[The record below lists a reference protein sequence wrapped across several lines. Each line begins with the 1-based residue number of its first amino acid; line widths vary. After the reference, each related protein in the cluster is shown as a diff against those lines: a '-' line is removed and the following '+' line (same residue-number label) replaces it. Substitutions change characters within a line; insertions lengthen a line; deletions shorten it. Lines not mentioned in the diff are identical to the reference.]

1 MTFSMSEVN
10 KNVRI
15 AMEAEE
21 EQPEVDEKSQKEI
34 EEEKKNEKEKQ
45 QKRDDLALVVCMLV
59 LIGLTVFVVLLK
71 VRKTTLYILSPN
83 HAVYI
88 QRSRRRHLSC
98 NISFLTDPV

>member
-1 MTFSMSEVN
+1 MSEVN

-15 AMEAEE
+15 AMEAEA
-21 EQPEVDEKSQKEI
+21 EQPVADEKSQKEI

-71 VRKTTLYILSPN
+71 VRKT
-83 HAVYI
+83 
-88 QRSRRRHLSC
+88 
-98 NISFLTDPV
+98 

>member
-10 KNVRI
+10 RNVRL

-21 EQPEVDEKSQKEI
+21 EKPVVDEKSQKEI

-45 QKRDDLALVVCMLV
+45 QKRDDLALIVCMLV

-71 VRKTTLYILSPN
+71 VRITI
-83 HAVYI
+83 
-88 QRSRRRHLSC
+88 
-98 NISFLTDPV
+98 